1 MVGVPGRSKGCNTC
15 RKRRVKC
22 DETKP
27 VCLRCTKGGF
37 ECLGFNRERLWHHT
51 STAPFPRDK
60 VSLQN
65 ASHSGH
71 KATPSTMSRVASPP
85 PEMSLIAFQGDF
97 CFAFMFSNFVWRSY
111 GTPWLDQAAAGKLG
125 SLSLDATKALSEANF
140 GRSNHKPDIELKGVV
155 QYGKCLKTLAG
166 ALGSSAVQGGQHLL
180 VPILVLLMHAA
191 SYADQTGAVF
201 HLRGLARLL
210 HLCGPEVFQAQ
221 PFLNAFEATRAT
233 LLVASLYGKQRLFL
247 EEERWRMVPYARN
260 KGFKTPQSQL
270 LDILVVVPGIL
281 QDHEATQSMDD
292 DGPNSRAELLERVE
306 KQLVALYLWRWQWQA
321 RSGNHVESDAGNTP
335 QLNGR
340 AAEALGSIG
349 TSRQSGRLRLGKFAL
364 ATELMLYNATLM
376 WLIALYW
383 KIDPVSASAR
393 IEACADAAMPD
404 EPANNYLSFEPL
416 RRPGGAVTVRDPAM
430 EICRVF
436 EWVTHH
442 HCRSKEPSFLY
453 LFPMGVAMSVLEAEP
468 ETKAWATS
476 LLNISPITANYA
488 HGQNAAGFGFYV
500 TPEALHPE
508 KVVAKEQLFSAQ
520 HMQQLAV

>member
-1 MVGVPGRSKGCNTC
+1 
-15 RKRRVKC
+15 
-22 DETKP
+22 
-27 VCLRCTKGGF
+27 
-37 ECLGFNRERLWHHT
+37 
-51 STAPFPRDK
+51 
-60 VSLQN
+60 
-65 ASHSGH
+65 
-71 KATPSTMSRVASPP
+71 MSRVASPP

-166 ALGSSAVQGGQHLL
+166 ALGSGAVQGGQHLL
-180 VPILVLLMHAA
+180 VPILVLLMHAVGTESRGILRRPNWCCVPSPRA
-191 SYADQTGAVF
+191 CEAAAP
-201 HLRGLARLL
+201 LWARGLSGA
-210 HLCGPEVFQAQ
+210 
-221 PFLNAFEATRAT
+221 AFSQCVRGNKGDFD
-233 LLVASLYGKQRLFL
+233 LQLVASLYGKQRLFL
-247 EEERWRMVPYARN
+247 EEERWRMVPYERN

-281 QDHEATQSMDD
+281 QDHEATQSMDE

-404 EPANNYLSFEPL
+404 EPATNYLSFEPL

-468 ETKAWATS
+468 ETKAWAMS

-488 HGQNAAGFGFYV
+488 HGQNAAGFGFYL

>member
-1 MVGVPGRSKGCNTC
+1 
-15 RKRRVKC
+15 
-22 DETKP
+22 
-27 VCLRCTKGGF
+27 
-37 ECLGFNRERLWHHT
+37 
-51 STAPFPRDK
+51 
-60 VSLQN
+60 
-65 ASHSGH
+65 
-71 KATPSTMSRVASPP
+71 MSRVASPP
-85 PEMSLIAFQGDF
+85 REMSLIAFQGDF

-166 ALGSSAVQGGQHLL
+166 ALGSGAVQEGQHLL

-210 HLCGPEVFQAQ
+210 HLCGPEAFQAQ

-233 LLVASLYGKQRLFL
+233 LRLFL
-247 EEERWRMVPYARN
+247 EEERWRMVPYERN

-281 QDHEATQSMDD
+281 QDHEATQSMDE
-292 DGPNSRAELLERVE
+292 DGSKSRAELLERVE
-306 KQLVALYLWRWQWQA
+306 RQLVALYLWRWQWQA

-404 EPANNYLSFEPL
+404 EPATNYLSFEPL

>member
-1 MVGVPGRSKGCNTC
+1 
-15 RKRRVKC
+15 
-22 DETKP
+22 
-27 VCLRCTKGGF
+27 
-37 ECLGFNRERLWHHT
+37 
-51 STAPFPRDK
+51 
-60 VSLQN
+60 
-65 ASHSGH
+65 
-71 KATPSTMSRVASPP
+71 MSRVASPP

-140 GRSNHKPDIELKGVV
+140 GRSNHKRDIELNGVV

-166 ALGSSAVQGGQHLL
+166 ALGSGAVQGRQDLL
-180 VPILVLLMHAA
+180 VPILVLLMHA
-191 SYADQTGAVF
+191 
-201 HLRGLARLL
+201 
-210 HLCGPEVFQAQ
+210 
-221 PFLNAFEATRAT
+221 
-233 LLVASLYGKQRLFL
+233 LVASLYGKQRLFV
-247 EEERWRMVPYARN
+247 EEERWRTVPYERN

-281 QDHEATQSMDD
+281 QDHEAIQSMDE
-292 DGPNSRAELLERVE
+292 DGPNSRGELLERVE
-306 KQLVALYLWRWQWQA
+306 RQLVALYRWRWQWQA
-321 RSGNHVESDAGNTP
+321 RSGNHVESDTGNTP

-349 TSRQSGRLRLGKFAL
+349 TSRQSGRLRLAKFEL

-376 WLIALYW
+376 WLIALHW
-383 KIDPVSASAR
+383 KIDPISASAR
-393 IEACADAAMPD
+393 IEACADAAMPN
-404 EPANNYLSFEPL
+404 EPTTKYVSFEPL
-416 RRPGGAVTVRDPAM
+416 RRPGGAVTVRDPAL

-436 EWVTHH
+436 EWVTRH

-453 LFPMGVAMSVLEAEP
+453 LFPIGVAMSVLEREP

-488 HGQNAAGFGFYV
+488 RGQNAAGFGFYI

-508 KVVAKEQLFSAQ
+508 EVIAKEQLFSAQ
-520 HMQQLAV
+520 DIQQLSA

>member
-1 MVGVPGRSKGCNTC
+1 
-15 RKRRVKC
+15 
-22 DETKP
+22 
-27 VCLRCTKGGF
+27 
-37 ECLGFNRERLWHHT
+37 
-51 STAPFPRDK
+51 
-60 VSLQN
+60 
-65 ASHSGH
+65 
-71 KATPSTMSRVASPP
+71 
-85 PEMSLIAFQGDF
+85 
-97 CFAFMFSNFVWRSY
+97 
-111 GTPWLDQAAAGKLG
+111 
-125 SLSLDATKALSEANF
+125 
-140 GRSNHKPDIELKGVV
+140 
-155 QYGKCLKTLAG
+155 
-166 ALGSSAVQGGQHLL
+166 
-180 VPILVLLMHAA
+180 
-191 SYADQTGAVF
+191 
-201 HLRGLARLL
+201 
-210 HLCGPEVFQAQ
+210 
-221 PFLNAFEATRAT
+221 
-233 LLVASLYGKQRLFL
+233 
-247 EEERWRMVPYARN
+247 MVPYERN

-281 QDHEATQSMDD
+281 QDHEATQSMDQ
-292 DGPNSRAELLERVE
+292 DGSNSRAELLERVE
-306 KQLVALYLWRWQWQA
+306 RQLVALYLWRWQWQA

-404 EPANNYLSFEPL
+404 EPATNYLSFEPL

-436 EWVTHH
+436 EWVAHH

>member
-1 MVGVPGRSKGCNTC
+1 
-15 RKRRVKC
+15 
-22 DETKP
+22 
-27 VCLRCTKGGF
+27 
-37 ECLGFNRERLWHHT
+37 
-51 STAPFPRDK
+51 
-60 VSLQN
+60 
-65 ASHSGH
+65 
-71 KATPSTMSRVASPP
+71 MSRVASPP

-125 SLSLDATKALSEANF
+125 SLSLDAAKALSEANF
-140 GRSNHKPDIELKGVV
+140 GRSNHQRDIELKGIM

-166 ALGSSAVQGGQHLL
+166 ALGSGAVQGGPHLL
-180 VPILVLLMHAA
+180 A

-210 HLCGPEVFQAQ
+210 HLCGPEAFQEQ

-247 EEERWRMVPYARN
+247 EEERWRMVPYERN
-260 KGFKTPQSQL
+260 KRFKTPQSQL

-281 QDHEATQSMDD
+281 QDHEAAQSMDE
-292 DGPNSRAELLERVE
+292 DGPGLRTELLERVE
-306 KQLVALYLWRWQWQA
+306 RQLVALYRWRWQWQA
-321 RSGNHVESDAGNTP
+321 RSGNHVETDAGNTP

-364 ATELMLYNATLM
+364 ATELMLYNATMM
-376 WLIALYW
+376 WLIALHW

-393 IEACADAAMPD
+393 IEACADAAMPN
-404 EPANNYLSFEPL
+404 EPATNYLSFEPL

-436 EWVTHH
+436 EW
-442 HCRSKEPSFLY
+442 
-453 LFPMGVAMSVLEAEP
+453 
-468 ETKAWATS
+468 
-476 LLNISPITANYA
+476 
-488 HGQNAAGFGFYV
+488 NAAGFGFYV

-508 KVVAKEQLFSAQ
+508 KVVAKMKLFSA
-520 HMQQLAV
+520 HDIEELVV